1 MDEDREPPSPARP
14 AQRPAGE
21 PGPVKSATRVLDLL
35 EFLARWGAVRS
46 HSEIAEELTIPKSS
60 LTQLLRT
67 LVQRGYIR
75 YVSEEKGYRL
85 GPAIAA
91 LADRASGES
100 QLLDAAGA
108 ALDLLSHETGESC
121 ALNLLKGDQSEVVAC
136 RMSSLQRLVIH
147 MKEGDVAPLYA
158 TSGGKALLAFMPAD
172 ALASYLARVDFEPI
186 TANTIR
192 SGEALVA
199 ELEEVR
205 IARMAYV
212 REEFTP
218 GIAGIA
224 APILSATDFPLGSIN
239 VAIPVSRYNEDVRRT
254 CEDALRR
261 ATRLLTQRL
270 TPNL

>member
-1 MDEDREPPSPARP
+1 MDESGQPTGEAPRA
-14 AQRPAGE
+14 AAE

-35 EFLARWGAVRS
+35 EFLARWGAVRT
-46 HSEIAEELTIPKSS
+46 HSEIAEELAIPKSS

-67 LVQRGYIR
+67 LTQRGYLR
-75 YVSEEKGYRL
+75 YVSQEKGYRL

-108 ALDLLSHETGESC
+108 ALDLLSESTGESC

-158 TSGGKALLAFMPAD
+158 TSGGKALLAYMPQEALEAYLSRVQFEPITPNTIASAD
-172 ALASYLARVDFEPI
+172 ALAVELA
-186 TANTIR
+186 A
-192 SGEALVA
+192 
-199 ELEEVR
+199 VR
-205 IARMAYV
+205 RTGLAYV

-224 APILSATDFPLGSIN
+224 APILSTTSFPLGSIN
-239 VAIPVSRYNEDVRRT
+239 VAIPVSRYDEGVQAT
-254 CEDALRR
+254 CEEALRR
-261 ATRLLTQRL
+261 ASRLLAQRL
-270 TPNL
+270 NRQL